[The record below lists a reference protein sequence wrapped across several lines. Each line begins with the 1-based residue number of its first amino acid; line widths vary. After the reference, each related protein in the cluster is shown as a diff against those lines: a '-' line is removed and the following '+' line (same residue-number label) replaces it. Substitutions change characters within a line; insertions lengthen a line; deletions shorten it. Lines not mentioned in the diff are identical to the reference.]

1 MNEIAFSA
9 GSAFI
14 CCISIERTMKK
25 NWLLLA
31 LLMAAAT
38 PGVYAQTPQADLPG
52 FTAYADP
59 EEEHVKISQRNGV
72 VGWTDKDNTVNFYFH
87 VATPGMLKVALTA
100 KADGESKIGVKVNG
114 VEKTVTLNNS
124 GDYTKIPALETKIKT
139 PGFYCVSLRGIEKK
153 GNVYADV
160 KSVNLEGTAVKD
172 IQYNPKPWRRA
183 ASVHLG
189 YPVPAGKNV
198 EWFYGEIK
206 VPAGEDKLGTYFM
219 SCGFHRGYFGMQVN
233 SPTERRIIFSVWDA
247 GGEPESRDKVKYEDQ
262 VVLLAKGDSVD
273 ASGFGGEGT
282 GGHSHWVYNWKAGD
296 TYRFLM
302 HSVPEGTHTTY
313 TAYFYVP
320 EHKEWKLIASFR
332 APKDGKYM
340 GHLYSFLENF
350 SFENGH
356 LGRKGYFGNHWIKTD
371 TGEWIELTQAK
382 FTNDATAKAKDR
394 IDFGGGSEN
403 GWFYLWNSGFKP
415 ANAQYGD
422 MFTRPATG
430 QQPDIHLPKF

>member
-1 MNEIAFSA
+1 MNKKTLLAATLAIAFAAHNASA
-9 GSAFI
+9 
-14 CCISIERTMKK
+14 
-25 NWLLLA
+25 
-31 LLMAAAT
+31 
-38 PGVYAQTPQADLPG
+38 QAPVAELPG
-52 FTAYADP
+52 FAAYADP
-59 EEEHVKISQRNGV
+59 AEEHVEINEQRGV
-72 VGWTDKDNTVNFYFH
+72 IHWTDNRNTVNFYFH
-87 VATPGMLKVALTA
+87 VANPGSLKVSLQA
-100 KADGESKIGVKVNG
+100 KADAESKVLVTVNG
-114 VEKTVTLNNS
+114 SQKIVSIPSNN
-124 GDYTKIPALETKIKT
+124 DFVNIPVLQTSVKKA
-139 PGFYCVSLRGIEKK
+139 GFYCVSLKGVEKK

-160 KSVNLEGTAVKD
+160 KGVDLSGAAVKD
-172 IQYNPKPWRRA
+172 IQYNAKPWRRA
-183 ASVHLG
+183 ASVHLN
-189 YPVPAGKNV
+189 YPVPEGKNV

-206 VPAGEDKLGTYFM
+206 VPGGEDKLGTYFM

-247 GGEPESRDKVKYEDQ
+247 GGEPQERSKVKYEDQ
-262 VVLLAKGDSVD
+262 VVMLAKGDSVE

-302 HSVPEGTHTTY
+302 HSVPTGNTTTY

-371 TGEWIELTQAK
+371 TGEWIELTKAR
-382 FTNDATAKAKDR
+382 FSNDATAKAKDR
-394 IDFGGGSEN
+394 LDFGGGSEN

-415 ANAQYGD
+415 ANAKYGD
-422 MFTRPATG
+422 LFERPATG
-430 QQPDIHLPKF
+430 TPPVIELPKF

>member
-1 MNEIAFSA
+1 MKNNTLFTALLAMCLAA
-9 GSAFI
+9 GS
-14 CCISIERTMKK
+14 T
-25 NWLLLA
+25 
-31 LLMAAAT
+31 
-38 PGVYAQTPQADLPG
+38 YAQAPQVSLPG

-59 EEEHVKISQRNGV
+59 EEKEVDINYRNGV
-72 VGWTDKDNTVNFYFH
+72 VDWTNNSNTVNFYFH
-87 VATPGMLKVALTA
+87 VATPGKLKVGLEARSDA
-100 KADGESKIGVKVNG
+100 GSKISVALNGTEKVIA
-114 VEKTVTLNNS
+114 VPNS
-124 GDYTKIPALETKIKT
+124 NDYTQLTVLQTQIKK
-139 PGFYCVSLRGIEKK
+139 PGFYVVTLKGIEKA
-153 GNVYADV
+153 GRVYADV
-160 KSVNLEGTAVKD
+160 KGVTLEGVAAKD
-172 IQYNPKPWRRA
+172 IQFNPKPWRRA

-189 YPVPAGKNV
+189 YPVPEGKNA

-247 GGEPESRDKVKYEDQ
+247 GSEPDKRSLVKYEDQ

-282 GGHSHWVYNWKAGD
+282 GGHSHWVYNWKAGE
-296 TYRFLM
+296 TYQFLM
-302 HSVPEGTHTTY
+302 HSVPEGTTTTY

-320 EHKEWKLIASFR
+320 EHHEWKLIASFR

-356 LGRKGYFGNHWIKTD
+356 LGRKGYFGNHWIKTN
-371 TGEWIELTQAK
+371 TGEWIELTKAK

-394 IDFGGGSEN
+394 IDFGGGAEN

-415 ANAQYGD
+415 ANAAYGD
-422 MFTRPATG
+422 MFERPATG
-430 QQPDIHLPKF
+430 RHPEINLPKF